1 MRVTDWMRS
10 NDLLTNLRHR
20 TESIANIQ
28 AQLASGK
35 RINQP
40 SDDPAGVGKA
50 LHYHHRLA
58 RNEQYE
64 RNIEDGLA
72 YMSFLDGVLDNVGN
86 ILNQTLAAAVQ
97 GDNSSL
103 TAEDRAV
110 LANEVDQLLEELIS
124 KGNASYNGKF
134 IFGGYSDQ
142 TLPFQVERDE
152 NDMIVSVTQN
162 PQGIDGEIQRA
173 IGSGIRETINIG
185 GGDHFQPGGAG
196 ETDDMFQILI
206 NLRDGL
212 INNDLDIVGEQIDRL
227 QEAIDHNNLNRST
240 LGAKVNYFERRLD
253 QISAAKVQLTDSLAQ
268 VEDAD
273 LIESA
278 LLFEQEQTALTA
290 AMAVGARIIQIS
302 LLDFM

>member
-10 NDLLTNLRHR
+10 NDLLTNLRQR

-40 SDDPAGVGKA
+40 SDDPAGTGKA
-50 LHYHHRLA
+50 LHYRHRLA

-64 RNIEDGLA
+64 RNIEDGLS

-103 TAEDRAV
+103 TAQDRAV
-110 LANEVDQLLEELIS
+110 LANEVDLLLEELIS
-124 KGNASYNGKF
+124 KGNASYSGKF

-212 INNDLDIVGEQIDRL
+212 INNDLDIVGEQIGRL

-240 LGAKVNYFERRLD
+240 MGAKVNYFERRLD
-253 QISAAKVQLTDSLAQ
+253 QINAAKVQLTDSLAQ
-268 VEDAD
+268 VEDAE